1 MCSSYSEANFATE
14 NFNFIILLLYEK
26 SNFFVFDCAL
36 FFGCKEHTELQNVI
50 EEPTVSYDGVMLQ
63 NTLDV
68 IKSMIVDDPTMINFI
83 DASIVKEKDYL
94 EDRVLFSDL
103 FSDNTNFDTQQKSM
117 IDANNFYDVVSY

>member
-1 MCSSYSEANFATE
+1 MKR
-14 NFNFIILLLYEK
+14 ILLSLLIVP
-26 SNFFVFDCAL
+26 F

>member
-1 MCSSYSEANFATE
+1 MKR
-14 NFNFIILLLYEK
+14 ILLSLLIVL
-26 SNFFVFDCAL
+26 F

-68 IKSMIVDDPTMINFI
+68 ITSMVVDNPTVIDFIN
-83 DASIVKEKDYL
+83 ASIVEEKDYL

-103 FSDNTNFDTQQKSM
+103 FSDKTNFDTQQKSM
-117 IDANNFYDVVSY
+117 IDANNFYDVVSF

>member
-1 MCSSYSEANFATE
+1 MKR
-14 NFNFIILLLYEK
+14 ILLSLLIVL
-26 SNFFVFDCAL
+26 F

-68 IKSMIVDDPTMINFI
+68 ITSMVVDNPTVIDFIN
-83 DASIVKEKDYL
+83 ASIVEEKDYL

>member
-1 MCSSYSEANFATE
+1 MKR
-14 NFNFIILLLYEK
+14 ILLSLLI
-26 SNFFVFDCAL
+26 VLA
-36 FFGCKEHTELQNVI
+36 FFGCKEHNELQSEI

>member
-1 MCSSYSEANFATE
+1 MKKTIFL
-14 NFNFIILLLYEK
+14 FLIVLF
-26 SNFFVFDCAL
+26 

-68 IKSMIVDDPTMINFI
+68 ITSMVVDNPTVIDFIN
-83 DASIVKEKDYL
+83 ASIVKEKDYL

>member
-1 MCSSYSEANFATE
+1 MKR
-14 NFNFIILLLYEK
+14 ILLSLLIVL
-26 SNFFVFDCAL
+26 F

>member
-1 MCSSYSEANFATE
+1 MFDAHIDTNFASTIILKILIMKKFLILIFIVIGFLGCTEHTEIKQELEQTTE
-14 NFNFIILLLYEK
+14 NF
-26 SNFFVFDCAL
+26 
-36 FFGCKEHTELQNVI
+36 
-50 EEPTVSYDGVMLQ
+50 DGVMLQ

>member
-1 MCSSYSEANFATE
+1 MKR
-14 NFNFIILLLYEK
+14 ILLSLLI
-26 SNFFVFDCAL
+26 VLA
-36 FFGCKEHTELQNVI
+36 FFGCKEYNELQSEI
-50 EEPTVSYDGVMLQ
+50 EESTVSYDGVMLQ

>member
-1 MCSSYSEANFATE
+1 MKR
-14 NFNFIILLLYEK
+14 ILLSLLI
-26 SNFFVFDCAL
+26 VPA
-36 FFGCKEHTELQNVI
+36 FFGCKEHNELQSEIV
-50 EEPTVSYDGVMLQ
+50 ESTVSYDGVMLQ